1 MMDRQAPPESVA
13 PQVAR
18 ARLEAMA
25 SLVRLGQLDPPG
37 LMALLA
43 IRDLPDLK
51 ERMGRLA
58 LLVTAAQRV
67 PPARPDQ
74 ALVTPA
80 PPDQLALTG
89 PKE

>member
-1 MMDRQAPPESVA
+1 MDQQDRPESVA
-13 PQVAR
+13 PQVAK

-25 SLVRLGQLDPPG
+25 ALVRLGQLDPPG

-67 PPARPDQ
+67 PLGQPGQ
-74 ALVTPA
+74 ALVIPA

-89 PKE
+89 PKD